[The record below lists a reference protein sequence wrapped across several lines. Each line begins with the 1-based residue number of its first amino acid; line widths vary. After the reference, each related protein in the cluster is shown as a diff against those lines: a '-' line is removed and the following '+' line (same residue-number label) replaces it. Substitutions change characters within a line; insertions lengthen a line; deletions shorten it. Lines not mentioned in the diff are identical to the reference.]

1 MEVVDEVLLVT
12 VRVALL
18 DVDEDVVAMLLL
30 VEVLDVV
37 RDLVDEAVDVDMT
50 AVFRKHLQ
58 ALLTLD
64 GLIPWKS
71 LGIVTVED
79 ARYFGQKAEAS

>member
-1 MEVVDEVLLVT
+1 MEVIGEVLLVT
-12 VRVALL
+12 VKVDLL
-18 DVDEDVVAMLLL
+18 DVDEGVVATLLL
-30 VEVLDVV
+30 MEAVDVV
-37 RDLVDEAVDVDMT
+37 RDLVDEAVGVDMT

-64 GLIPWKS
+64 GLISRKG

>member
-1 MEVVDEVLLVT
+1 MEVLGEVLLFT
-12 VRVALL
+12 VRVDLL
-18 DVDEDVVAMLLL
+18 VVDKGVVVMLLL
-30 VEVLDVV
+30 IEVADVV
-37 RDLVDEAVDVDMT
+37 RDLVDEAVGVDTT

-58 ALLTLD
+58 ALLTRD
-64 GLIPWKS
+64 GWISWKV